1 MKRQIKL
8 YILLALVSLVIA
20 TPATAGEWIFGAK
33 TGTVVVNDSNV
44 KTHPTNI
51 GVMVGYE
58 QGFVIGDLAIEAEV
72 TKTTSKGEIEAGG
85 GKFEVDTKALYLAF
99 RTAGPFYFKAKGGY
113 LESDIDGQT
122 DSGAAYGVGL
132 GFGLGIVQFELE
144 VTKAAVDPADL
155 TFVSLGV
162 QF

>member
-8 YILLALVSLVIA
+8 YILLALASLIIA

-33 TGTVVVNDSNV
+33 TGTVVVDDSNV
-44 KTHPTNI
+44 KTHPPNS

-72 TKTTSKGEIEAGG
+72 TKTTSKGENDNGS
-85 GKFEVDTKALYLAF
+85 KFEANTHALYGAF
-99 RTAGPFYFKAKGGY
+99 RSAGPFYFKAKGGF
-113 LESDIDGQT
+113 LTLDNDGRT
-122 DSGAAYGVGL
+122 DSGASYGIGL
-132 GFGLGIVQFELE
+132 GFGIGIAQLELE
-144 VTKAAVDPADL
+144 LTRTAIDPEI
-155 TFVSLGV
+155 TFVSVGV